1 MIKYLFPNSIDNDY
15 KGNKAPMYLFY
26 LVTAFTV
33 IRSIIHLVSPDGGA
47 QSIATIP
54 LHLYSKEASDTIIHM
69 FAEWGLSQLL
79 FGLFY
84 IVVLIKYKN
93 LIPLMYLFLVL
104 EYSTRLLLSLYK
116 PFELEG
122 QAPGGIGN
130 YVLVP
135 LFIVMFILSLRNNQQ

>member
-1 MIKYLFPNSIDNDY
+1 MMKHLFPNSIDNDY
-15 KGNKAPMYLFY
+15 KGNMAPMYLFY

-33 IRSIIHLVSPDGGA
+33 VRSIIHLVSPDGGA

-54 LHLYSKEASDTIIHM
+54 LHLYSKDASDTIIHM

-84 IVVLIKYKN
+84 IAVLIKYKS

-104 EYSTRLLLSLYK
+104 EYSTRLLLSFYK
-116 PFELEG
+116 PFALEG

-135 LFIVMFILSLRNNQQ
+135 LFILMFILSLKNNR

>member
-1 MIKYLFPNSIDNDY
+1 MKHLFPNSIDNDY
-15 KGNKAPMYLFY
+15 KGNMAPMYLFY

-33 IRSIIHLVSPDGGA
+33 VRSIIHLVSPDGGA

-54 LHLYSKEASDTIIHM
+54 LHLYSKDASDTIIHM

-84 IVVLIKYKN
+84 IVVLTKYKS

-104 EYSTRLLLSLYK
+104 EYSTRLLLSFYK

-130 YVLVP
+130 YLLVP
-135 LFIVMFILSLRNNQQ
+135 LFIVMFILSLKNNR

>member
-33 IRSIIHLVSPDGGA
+33 VRSIIHLVSPDGGA

-54 LHLYSKEASDTIIHM
+54 LHLYSKDASDTIIHM

-79 FGLFY
+79 LGLFY
-84 IVVLIKYKN
+84 IVVLIKYKS

-104 EYSTRLLLSLYK
+104 EYSTRSLLSFYK
-116 PFELEG
+116 PFALEG

-130 YVLVP
+130 YFLVP
-135 LFIVMFILSLRNNQQ
+135 FFILMFILSLRNNRQ

>member
-15 KGNKAPMYLFY
+15 KGNMAPMYLFY
-26 LVTAFTV
+26 MVTTFTV
-33 IRSIIHLVSPDGGA
+33 VRSLIHLISPDGGS

-79 FGLFY
+79 LGLFY
-84 IVVLIKYKN
+84 IVVLIKYKS
-93 LIPLMYLFLVL
+93 LIPLMYLFLVI
-104 EYSTRLLLSLYK
+104 EYSSRLLLSFYK
-116 PFELEG
+116 PFALEG

-135 LFIVMFILSLRNNQQ
+135 LFILMFILSLKNNRQ

>member
-116 PFELEG
+116 PFALEG